1 MKNRWII
8 IAIFLVMVGF
18 QWYIPWNMS
27 RGDYGEEGNT
37 FKFEMIPF
45 DRNDPFRGKYLQL
58 RFEAER
64 VKMDTLIEFT
74 KGEEVYALMDQ
85 DSAGFVRIFSIEREE
100 PADNVDFV
108 LSRVHR
114 FIEKDTIL
122 LLDFTFDRYYLNE
135 SVAQRVEESFQSRP
149 EISEGN
155 YAVVKVTKGRGTLEE
170 VFLDG
175 KSIREWK

>member
-1 MKNRWII
+1 
-8 IAIFLVMVGF
+8 
-18 QWYIPWNMS
+18 
-27 RGDYGEEGNT
+27 
-37 FKFEMIPF
+37 
-45 DRNDPFRGKYLQL
+45 
-58 RFEAER
+58 
-64 VKMDTLIEFT
+64 MDTLIEFT
-74 KGEEVYALMDQ
+74 QGEEVYALMDQ

-155 YAVVKVTKGRGTLEE
+155 DAVVEVRKGRGTVEE
-170 VFLDG
+170 VVLVG
-175 KSIREWK
+175 KWMREGQGDRGGSV

>member
-8 IAIFLVMVGF
+8 ISIFLLMEGF

-27 RGDYGEEGNT
+27 RGEYGEEGNT

-74 KGEEVYALMDQ
+74 QVEEVYALMEK
-85 DSAGFVRIFSIEREE
+85 DSAGCVRIF
-100 PADNVDFV
+100 
-108 LSRVHR
+108 
-114 FIEKDTIL
+114 FIESGEQAD
-122 LLDFTFDRYYLNE
+122 
-135 SVAQRVEESFQSRP
+135 
-149 EISEGN
+149 
-155 YAVVKVTKGRGTLEE
+155 
-170 VFLDG
+170 
-175 KSIREWK
+175 